1 MAQLAE
7 LSLLTPMAR
16 SSNPYSSEVLKF
28 IRQLQCQEKT
38 QIMKKE
44 ARMGPFFKKEEE
56 VLIGD
61 NLLKLLRLIQSFVTN
76 WCRNVAFNQDDYH

>member
-1 MAQLAE
+1 MGQLAE
-7 LSLLTPMAR
+7 LSLPTPKAHGL
-16 SSNPYSSEVLKF
+16 SPYIGEVLKF